1 MAFRLNKHG
10 MIEIL
15 VETEDQASTCWLPFS
30 PILEAALDRVL
41 TWPPERQ
48 EDVVRLLDE
57 MAEQDASNYRLSDEQ
72 VAEVKRR
79 MADPNPQVLTLEE
92 FNERFKDRSEP

>member
-1 MAFRLNKHG
+1 MTK
-10 MIEIL
+10 
-15 VETEDQASTCWLPFS
+15 DQVK
-30 PILEAALDRVL
+30 AALDRVL
-41 TWPPERQ
+41 TRPPERQ

-57 MAEQDASNYRLSDEQ
+57 MAEQDASDYRLSDEQ